1 MELIYIYALGALAA
15 SSLAMAWFQSGL
27 PIHILQF
34 IGWLCGWRRG
44 DTVFWNG
51 IEEDWE
57 LTLTVAYPNLLTE
70 LLTCPVCLS
79 FHISFWI
86 GVCSLIVA
94 PVPLWYPIITA
105 ATWPIIVNILLTKT
119 KHA

>member
-1 MELIYIYALGALAA
+1 MNTEYVYLLGALAA

-27 PIHILQF
+27 PIHVLQLA
-34 IGWLCGWRRG
+34 GWLFRWRKG
-44 DTVFWNG
+44 DAAFWNG

-57 LTLTVAYPNLLTE
+57 LALTVAYPNLLTE

-86 GVCSLIVA
+86 GVVSLFVA
-94 PVPLWYPIITA
+94 PLPLWYPIVTA
-105 ATWPIIVNILLTKT
+105 VTWPILINIFLTKT